1 MTVVAGVAVLGVLA
15 VAPGASAAAPAFTQV
30 TGSPFSTGAGTF
42 PSSVS
47 FSPQGLL
54 ATADSNTPTGDKVPG
69 SVSVFSV
76 AATGA
81 LAQLNGSP
89 FATGARNTQ
98 FVAFSPDGRLLAANN
113 FVAPPPLD
121 APANVT
127 IFSVGPGGVP
137 VPVSGSPFAVTGSPG
152 VSAFSPS
159 GRLFA
164 VPNAVS
170 DTVAMFSVGSDG
182 TLTQINGSP
191 FTAGFSPLAV
201 AFSPNGRL
209 LASANGEGTVSVF
222 SVASDGVLTQVTG
235 SPFAGGFL
243 PASVA
248 FSPNGRLL
256 AVGNSDGT
264 VSLFAVGS
272 GGTLTQVKG
281 SPFSSG
287 TGSDEVAFSSTGLLA
302 VANTGTGGAPPAFDN
317 TLSVY
322 SVGANGAL
330 TPVSGSP
337 FPTGTA
343 PTSVA
348 FSASGALIA
357 VANSEDST
365 VSVYRATGQ
374 GANSQGQNN
383 NQGPQH

>member
-1 MTVVAGVAVLGVLA
+1 MMVVAGVAVLGVLA
-15 VAPGASAAAPAFTQV
+15 VAPGASAAAPAFTEV
-30 TGSPFSTGAGTF
+30 SGSPFTTGAGTF

-54 ATADSNTPTGDKVPG
+54 ATADFNSPGDDKLPG
-69 SVSVFSV
+69 SVSMFSV
-76 AATGA
+76 AASGV

-89 FATGARNTQ
+89 FATGARNTAA
-98 FVAFSPDGRLLAANN
+98 VAFSPDGRLLAATNL
-113 FVAPPPLD
+113 VAPPPLD

-127 IFSVGPGGVP
+127 VFSVGPGGALT
-137 VPVSGSPFAVTGSPG
+137 PVSGSPFAVGGAP
-152 VSAFSPS
+152 VAIAFSPS
-159 GRLFA
+159 GRLLA
-164 VPNAVS
+164 VPNAAG
-170 DTVAMFSVGSDG
+170 DTVAVFSVGSDG

-191 FTAGFSPLAV
+191 FTTGFSPLAL

-209 LASANGEGTVSVF
+209 LAIANGANTVSVL
-222 SVASDGVLTQVTG
+222 SVASDGGLTQVTG
-235 SPFAGGFL
+235 SPFAAGSG
-243 PASVA
+243 PISVA
-248 FSPNGRLL
+248 FSPSGRLL
-256 AVGNSDGT
+256 AVGNADGT
-264 VSLFAVGS
+264 VSLFAVAS

-287 TGSDEVAFSSTGLLA
+287 TGFDEVAFSSTGLLA
-302 VANTGTGGAPPAFDN
+302 VVNTGNPGDPPAFDN

-337 FPTGTA
+337 FPTGMA
-343 PTSVA
+343 PDSVA
-348 FSASGALIA
+348 TSSSGALIA
-357 VANSEDST
+357 VANFDDST
-365 VSVYRATGQ
+365 VSMYRATGQ